1 MSLST
6 PGRVLARATA
16 VLALALGMATSTTG
30 LLSGANAH
38 ALPVTQG
45 SFGFSGDQGDY
56 ISGGQSYAYST
67 ASQDRLNITSDSA
80 HNAVHLSTDGANG
93 DWWYLDLAAPSG
105 KALAPGTYTGATRHP
120 FNGPNEPGLDLSGN
134 GRGCNTL
141 TGEFTI
147 SDVEFGPQG
156 YVKKLDA
163 TFEQHCEGG
172 TAAARG
178 EVHIDNPA
186 PPAELGLGLA
196 VALDGT
202 ASTLNGKATLHGT
215 VSCNKP
221 VKVDVSGN
229 VTQVKKQKLI
239 RGSFTTSVSCT
250 PGAPTAWTA
259 TAVPTGD
266 TPFQRGDVE
275 VEGRATATDPDY
287 AQPVTAS
294 ETVAVHLK
302 RA

>member
-6 PGRVLARATA
+6 PRRVLARTTA
-16 VLALALGMATSTTG
+16 VLVLALGMATGTTG
-30 LLSGANAH
+30 LLSGGQAH

-45 SFGFSGDQGDY
+45 TLAFGGDEGDY
-56 ISGGQSYAYST
+56 ISGGRSYSYGT
-67 ASQDRLNITSDSA
+67 ASQDRMDVSA
-80 HNAVHLSTDGANG
+80 DDAGNAVHLRLDGANG
-93 DWWYLDLAAPSG
+93 DWWSLDLAAPSG
-105 KALAPGTYTGATRHP
+105 RVLAPGAYTGATRHP
-120 FNGPNEPGLDLSGN
+120 FNGPDEPGLDLSGN

-141 TGEFTI
+141 TGEFTVA
-147 SDVEFGPQG
+147 DVEFGPQG
-156 YVKKLDA
+156 YVRKLDA

-172 TAAARG
+172 VAAARG

-186 PPAELGLGLA
+186 PPAQLDLGLA

-202 ASTLNGKATLHGT
+202 ASALNGKAALHGT
-215 VSCNKP
+215 VSCSKP
-221 VKVDVSGN
+221 VRVEVSGD
-229 VTQVKKQKLI
+229 VTQVKRQKLI
-239 RGSFTTSVSCT
+239 RGSFTASVACT
-250 PGAPTAWTA
+250 PGAPRAWTA

-275 VEGRATATDPDY
+275 VEARATATDPDY
-287 AQPVTAS
+287 GQAVTAA

>member
-1 MSLST
+1 MRISA
-6 PGRVLARATA
+6 PARVLARAAA
-16 VLALALGMATSTTG
+16 VLALTLSMAAGTTG
-30 LLSGANAH
+30 LLSGTEAH
-38 ALPVTQG
+38 ALPVTDG
-45 SFGFSGDQGDY
+45 TFAFSGDEGDY
-56 ISGGQSYAYST
+56 ISGGQSYSYST
-67 ASQDRLNITSDSA
+67 ASQDRLNISA
-80 HNAVHLSTDGANG
+80 DTAGNGVHLSVDGAHG
-93 DWWYLDLAAPSG
+93 DWWSLDLTAPSG
-105 KALAPGTYTGATRHP
+105 QTLAPGTYTGATRYP
-120 FNGPNEPGLDLSGN
+120 FNGSAEPGLDLSGN

-147 SDVEFGPQG
+147 TDVELGPQG

-163 TFEQHCEGG
+163 SFVQHCEGF
-172 TAAARG
+172 TPAARG

-186 PPAELGLGLA
+186 PPAELDLGLA

-202 ASTLNGKATLHGT
+202 ASTLNGKATVHGT

-221 VKVDVSGN
+221 VRVDVAGD
-229 VTQVKKQKLI
+229 VTQVKNRKII
-239 RGSFTTSVSCT
+239 RGSFSTSVSCT
-250 PGAPTAWTA
+250 PGTAAAWTA

-266 TPFQRGDVE
+266 VPFQRGDVE

-287 AQPVTAS
+287 NQPVTVS

>member
-1 MSLST
+1 MSVNA
-6 PGRVLARATA
+6 PRRVFARSTA
-16 VLALALGMATSTTG
+16 VLVLALGMATSTTG
-30 LLSGANAH
+30 LLFGADAQ
-38 ALPVTQG
+38 ALPIAQG
-45 SFGFSGDQGDY
+45 SFSFSGDEGDY

-67 ASQDRLNITSDSA
+67 ASQDRLNISA
-80 HNAVHLSTDGANG
+80 DNADNAVHLSADGANG
-93 DWWYLDLAAPSG
+93 DWWTLDLAAPSG
-105 KALAPGTYTGATRHP
+105 KVLAPGTYTGATRSP
-120 FNGPNEPGLDLSGN
+120 FNAPTEPGLDLSGN

-147 SDVEFGPQG
+147 SDVVFGPQG
-156 YVKKLDA
+156 YVQKLDA

-172 TAAARG
+172 TTAARG
-178 EVHIDNPA
+178 EVHIDNLA
-186 PPAELGLGLA
+186 PPAQLGLGLA

-202 ASTLNGKATLHGT
+202 ASTLNGNATLHGT

-221 VKVDVSGN
+221 VQVDVAGD

-250 PGAPTAWTA
+250 PDAPAAWTA

-275 VEGRATATDPDY
+275 VDGRATATDPDY

-294 ETVAVHLK
+294 QTVAVHLK

>member
-1 MSLST
+1 MRLSA
-6 PGRVLARATA
+6 PGRSLARATA
-16 VLALALGMATSTTG
+16 VLVLALGMATSTTG
-30 LLSGANAH
+30 LLSGTEAH
-38 ALPVTQG
+38 ALPGAEG
-45 SFGFSGDQGDY
+45 SFSFSGDEGDW

-67 ASQDRLNITSDSA
+67 ASQDRLRISA
-80 HNAVHLSTDGANG
+80 NNANNSVSLSLDGANG
-93 DWWYLDLAAPSG
+93 DWWSLDLAAPAG
-105 KALAPGTYTGATRHP
+105 NVLAPGTYTGATRHP
-120 FNGPNEPGLDLSGN
+120 FNGPTEPGLDLSGN

-147 SDVEFGPQG
+147 FDVEFGPQG

-186 PPAELGLGLA
+186 PPAELDLGLA
-196 VALDGT
+196 VALEGT

-215 VSCNKP
+215 VSCTKP
-221 VKVDVSGN
+221 VTVNVSGD

-239 RGSFTTSVSCT
+239 RGSFTRSVSCT
-250 PGAPTAWTA
+250 PGAPAAWTA

-266 TPFQRGDVE
+266 VPFQRGDVE
-275 VEGRATATDPDY
+275 VEARAVATDPDY
-287 AQPVTAS
+287 AQPVTVS